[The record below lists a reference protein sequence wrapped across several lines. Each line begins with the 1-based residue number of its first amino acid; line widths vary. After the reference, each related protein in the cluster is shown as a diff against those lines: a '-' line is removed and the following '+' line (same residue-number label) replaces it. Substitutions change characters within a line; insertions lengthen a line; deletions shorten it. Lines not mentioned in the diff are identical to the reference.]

1 MKFIVYLDLSFI
13 SIGNI
18 NFYLLLHEEL
28 GFKSSFHCCN
38 YGLGN
43 INHLIRNDAKRF
55 FLIYEGSQYV
65 HSHQGCE
72 RINTSTISAMA
83 QYTVG
88 YHFHHNA
95 DHIV

>member
-1 MKFIVYLDLSFI
+1 MKFIVYLDLFFMG
-13 SIGNI
+13 IGNI
-18 NFYLLLHEEL
+18 IFCFLHEEL
-28 GFKSSFHCCN
+28 GFKSPFHCCN

-43 INHLIRNDAKRF
+43 VSHLIRNDAQRLF
-55 FLIYEGSQYV
+55 PIYEGSQYV

-72 RINTSTISAMA
+72 RLNISTISAMA
-83 QYTVG
+83 RYTEG